1 VVASATL
8 NFCTII
14 AKNYVAHARVLA
26 RSLAVSQPGSRLWT
40 LIIDDHSRYIDPAQE
55 PFEVLIPDE
64 IGCQP
69 FTHMALRYSVLE
81 LSTAVKPWLMR
92 HLLGVTGGPVTYLDP
107 DIKVYGSLER
117 LDQLA
122 QEHGLVLIP
131 HNSRPIPPDGRK
143 PSQVDIMIAGVYNL
157 GYVTLARRPEVD
169 GLLDWWADRL
179 TRDCRVDPQWGYFV
193 DQRWFDL
200 APGFVSDLAIVRD
213 PEYNVAYWN
222 LHDRSLEYTDGRYLV
237 NGRPLAFFHFSGFD
251 PAHPLVLSRHQNRVD
266 VAADPVLE
274 RLLAEYAALVMAE
287 GHAAS
292 RTWPYSYGALGDGTP
307 LDGRLRALY
316 DDFADAHGDD
326 VASPFTLEGVRAFER
341 WMGQQAPGSAPGV
354 NRVLARVYED
364 RADVRAAFPDIRG
377 IDRAGLLLWA
387 EGPGRQEEPLLAR
400 VISNGSAAD
409 AQGAETSGAQGISST
424 SVTEPSEPLR
434 AAPWGV
440 NVVGQFRSELGMGE
454 MAREVLSAL
463 DAVGISAIPVLS
475 QTTRLGGHTP
485 AYATVGPSEA
495 PFAVNVICL
504 EPEALP
510 EFVNDAR
517 EVFFSGRYSAG
528 LWLCDA
534 DPAPAGWSAY
544 CSLLEEIW
552 APTAYV
558 ASALEAISTI
568 PVHTIRLPVA
578 PPPLE
583 LRSRAEF
590 GLPADTFVFFVSV
603 DLAEMFERQNPL
615 AVVDAFRL
623 AFAFD
628 EGARLIIGV
637 VNADHDETSHARL
650 RKAVA
655 DRGDIA
661 VVGCSASR
669 SAINSLTA
677 ISDCFASLHRAE
689 AFGFPLADAM
699 WLGKPVIATGYS
711 GNLGF
716 MTADNSHL
724 VDHVL
729 IEIGPGRDPYPAAGT
744 WAGPDL
750 EHAAALMRRVF
761 DDRAGAEALGE
772 LAAQDIRRSHS
783 PEVAGE
789 IVRRRLEAI
798 RGTGRARRRAEPV
811 AEQPPVLAKLPLR
824 IRQGPQT
831 GAVGGRG
838 GQARGLVRKALL
850 RTMKPYS
857 DYQQKVNSEVVA
869 GLGELNEGTANLRE
883 EAAAERAKRMAETR
897 AAERLASLVDTRT
910 RGLAETRRSTEIIEA
925 EVGEIKRILKLQTDR
940 SVYLAVSELARRH
953 ARVTGI
959 PAAEAPTPPELTPF
973 ELRAFSQ
980 NGEDGVLAEIL
991 RRVGAPERFFVEFGV
1006 ESGREGNC
1014 VYLADVAGWRGL
1026 FMEAGDAYFELLE
1039 RKYAAQPRIA
1049 TLCAMVGSENV
1060 ERLFEQGGVPREPD
1074 VVSVDVDGQDY
1085 WIWEAL
1091 QSYRPRVVIVE
1102 YNSALDPRRRLVQP
1116 DDSSWEW
1123 DGTEYYGASVGALQL
1138 LGERK
1143 GYRLVHTDLSGVNA
1157 FFVRSDLTG
1166 DAFPDPEAVAL
1177 RGVPNYYQS
1186 GYRHPTAKTG
1196 SRYLDLD
1203 SGELVCDVH

>member
-1 VVASATL
+1 MVASATL

-26 RSLAVSQPGSRLWT
+26 RSLAASQPGSRLWT
-40 LIIDDHSRYIDPAQE
+40 LIIDDHSRYIDPAEE
-55 PFEVLIPDE
+55 PFEVLTPDE
-64 IGCQP
+64 IDCQP

-92 HLLGVTGGPVTYLDP
+92 HLLEATGGPVTYLDP

-179 TRDCRVDPQWGYFV
+179 TRDCRVDPLWGYFV

-200 APGFVSDLAIVRD
+200 APGFVTDLAIVRD

-222 LHDRSLEYTDGRYLV
+222 LHDRSLEYTDGRYLID
-237 NGRPLAFFHFSGFD
+237 GRPLAFFHFSGFD
-251 PAHPLVLSRHQNRVD
+251 PAHPLVLSRHQDRVD

-287 GHAAS
+287 GHAVS
-292 RTWPYSYGALGDGTP
+292 RNWPYSYGALGDGTP
-307 LDGRLRALY
+307 LDDRLRALY
-316 DDFADAHGDD
+316 DDYAEEHDGD
-326 VASPFTLEGVRAFER
+326 VGSPFTLEGVRAFER
-341 WMGQQAPGSAPGV
+341 WLGQQAPGSAPGV

-364 RADVRAAFPDIRG
+364 RSDVRAAFPDIG
-377 IDRAGLLLWA
+377 GTDRAGLLLWA
-387 EGPGRQEEPLLAR
+387 EGPGRLEEPLLAR
-400 VISNGSAAD
+400 VIGNGSATDDQA
-409 AQGAETSGAQGISST
+409 AETSVAAAISSAP
-424 SVTEPSEPLR
+424 VTEPSETLR

-440 NVVGQFRSELGMGE
+440 NVVGEFSSELGTGE
-454 MAREVLSAL
+454 VARELLGAL
-463 DAVGISAIPVLS
+463 DAIGISALPILS
-475 QTTRLGGHTP
+475 QTTRVGGHTP
-485 AYATVGPSEA
+485 AYATVEPSEA

-504 EPEALP
+504 EPEVLP
-510 EFVNDAR
+510 EFVNHAR
-517 EVFFSGRYSAG
+517 EAFFSGRYSTG
-528 LWLCDA
+528 LWLCEA

-558 ASALEAISTI
+558 AEALESVATI

-590 GLPADTFVFFVSV
+590 GLPAETFVFCLRV

-615 AVVDAFRL
+615 AVIDAFSR
-623 AFAFD
+623 AFAPG
-628 EGARLIIGV
+628 EGTRLLIGV
-637 VNADHDETSHARL
+637 INADRDDGGHVRL
-650 RKAVA
+650 RKAAAEHA
-655 DRGDIA
+655 DIVLVERPA
-661 VVGCSASR
+661 TR
-669 SAINSLTA
+669 SAINSLSA
-677 ISDCFASLHRAE
+677 LADCVVSLHRAE
-689 AFGFPLADAM
+689 AFGFHLADAM
-699 WLGKPVIATGYS
+699 SLGRPVIATGYS
-711 GNLGF
+711 GNLDF
-716 MTADNSHL
+716 MTADNSYL
-724 VDHVL
+724 VDHAL
-729 IEIGPGRDPYPAAGT
+729 IEIGPDRDPYPAAAT
-744 WAGPDL
+744 WAEPDL

-761 DDRAGAEALGE
+761 DDRAGAQARGE
-772 LAAQDIRRSHS
+772 LAAQDLRRSHS

-789 IVRRRLEAI
+789 IVRRRLELI
-798 RGTGRARRRAEPV
+798 RATGRARRGPAPSV
-811 AEQPPVLAKLPLR
+811 EQPPALAKLPLR
-824 IRQGPQT
+824 INQGPDT
-831 GAVGGRG
+831 TAVGGRG
-838 GQARGLVRKALL
+838 GQARELVRKALL
-850 RTMKPYS
+850 RTMRPYT
-857 DYQQKVNSEVVA
+857 DYQQKVNSEFVT
-869 GLGELNEGTANLRE
+869 GLGELNADAAELRQD
-883 EAAAERAKRMAETR
+883 AGAERAKRMAEAR
-897 AAERLASLVDTRT
+897 AAERLAALVDTRT
-910 RGLAETRRSTEIIEA
+910 RALVEALTSTEIIES

-940 SVYLAVSELARRH
+940 SVYLAVAELARRYTH
-953 ARVTGI
+953 VSDVRA
-959 PAAEAPTPPELTPF
+959 PDAPTPPELTPF

-991 RRVGAPERFFVEFGV
+991 RRVGTPERFFVEFGV

-1026 FMEAGDAYFELLE
+1026 FMEAGGAFFELLE
-1039 RKYAAQPRIA
+1039 RKYAAQDRVA
-1049 TLCAMVGSENV
+1049 TLCAMVSPENV
-1060 ERLFEQGGVPREPD
+1060 EQLFDQGGVPREPD
-1074 VVSVDVDGQDY
+1074 VVSIDVDGQDY
-1085 WIWEAL
+1085 WIWETL
-1091 QSYRPRVVIVE
+1091 ETYRPRVVIVE
-1102 YNSALDPRRRLVQP
+1102 YNSSLDARRRLVQP
-1116 DDSSWEW
+1116 NDPGWEW

-1157 FFVRSDLTG
+1157 FFVRSDLAG
-1166 DAFPDPEAVAL
+1166 DAFPEPEAVAV

-1186 GYRHPTAKTG
+1186 GYRHPAAKAG
-1196 SRYLDLD
+1196 GCYLDLD
-1203 SGELVCDVH
+1203 TGEMVGGVH